1 MRMPLTT
8 VILQNVLYAVRRKPV
23 GDIRD
28 GQHTPSVRE
37 LVRIADIL
45 VPTIF
50 RMEPVPSVV
59 TPVRTAIPKKY
70 IRMRTY
76 LPDIIST
83 VTLQAVIPAERQL
96 PVGDIRAGAAAPTQ
110 HLVRLLVL
118 TVNIP
123 VRTI

>member
-37 LVRIADIL
+37 RVRTADIL

-50 RMEPVPSVV
+50 RMEPVPSAV
-59 TPVRTAIPKKY
+59 TPVRTAIQKRCTVTK
-70 IRMRTY
+70 TY
-76 LPDIIST
+76 QRDITST
-83 VTLQAVIPAERQL
+83 VTLQAVIPAAK
-96 PVGDIRAGAAAPTQ
+96 P
-110 HLVRLLVL
+110 
-118 TVNIP
+118 
-123 VRTI
+123 